1 MPSQIDENRTGNAP
15 MRLDRPYI
23 LPELGGTFISE
34 NICQLNISNTKYF
47 YGIGKF
53 LFPSISFQ
61 VKTFLIVFVMKT

>member
-1 MPSQIDENRTGNAP
+1 

-34 NICQLNISNTKYF
+34 NICHLNDSNTKYF

-53 LFPSISFQ
+53 LFFQKAFFIFFQ
-61 VKTFLIVFVMKT
+61 VKTFLIVSVMKT